1 MSRPLRASRRRD
13 TPARCRRAPGARRAQ
28 PLGEFAKRI
37 ERRRLRRAVD
47 ALVGGE
53 PAAQAHH
60 LAHGVERID
69 LALDDAADLEVKAVR
84 AEIDRRESFMTR
96 HAPTVAS
103 GNSIVT

>member
-1 MSRPLRASRRRD
+1 GPDRTHALPRQA
-13 TPARCRRAPGARRAQ
+13 AQ
-28 PLGEFAKRI
+28 PLGEFARRV

-60 LAHGVERID
+60 LAHRVERID

-103 GNSIVT
+103 GNSIVTFGIAPAHHPRG